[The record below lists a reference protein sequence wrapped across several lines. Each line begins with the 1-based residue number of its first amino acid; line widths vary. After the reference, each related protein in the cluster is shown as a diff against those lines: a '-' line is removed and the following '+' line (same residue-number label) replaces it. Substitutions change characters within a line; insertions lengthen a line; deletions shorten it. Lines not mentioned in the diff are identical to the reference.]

1 MANITQ
7 VSPSQIDRD
16 GGTSITINGTGF
28 SEAVQVY
35 FVDKNNRKT
44 PARSF
49 AIVDDG
55 TITAVSPSLAETGR
69 ATANVTL
76 GDCLASANR
85 IDGAVRTPEQLLYN
99 LQYVNDL
106 YALGSGGGS
115 MR

>member
-16 GGTSITINGTGF
+16 GGTSITIKGTGF

-49 AIVDDG
+49 TIVDDS
-55 TITAVSPSLAETGR
+55 TITALSPSLAETGR

-76 GDCLASANR
+76 GDRLASANR
-85 IDGAVRTPEQLLYN
+85 IDDAVRTPEQLLYN

-106 YALGSGGGS
+106 YALGSGSGS